1 MKNIKLE
8 LVNNRQFAEVKINES
23 QEIILVQNNDYTYD
37 LVLHDNS
44 DRILQIER
52 VYENAKRLS
61 TINKYAKKYDIIF
74 VK

>member
-8 LVNNRQFAEVKINES
+8 LVNNRHFAEVKIDES
-23 QEIILVQNNDYTYD
+23 KEIICVENNDYTYD
-37 LVLHDNS
+37 LILHDNS

-61 TINKYAKKYDIIF
+61 TINKYTEKYNITF